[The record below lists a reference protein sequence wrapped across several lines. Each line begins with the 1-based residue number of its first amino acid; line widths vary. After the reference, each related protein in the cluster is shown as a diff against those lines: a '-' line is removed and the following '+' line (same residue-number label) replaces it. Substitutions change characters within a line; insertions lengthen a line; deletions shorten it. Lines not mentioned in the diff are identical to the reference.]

1 MADANSVSSTGDHVD
16 AVRMSSAADDLHE
29 LHSEIER
36 LSRELDQASSEK
48 VQSAKYG
55 LSLLEEKSQLQMRC
69 EELEVLYENARH
81 ELDIT
86 HEALTKF
93 QTSQKVTAETGIEQE
108 DALLNESAAKESSL
122 TLHIQELETDT
133 KQVSVVWLTICF
145 MFATSQ

>member
-1 MADANSVSSTGDHVD
+1 MSDANGSITGGAAAAGSASAVD
-16 AVRMSSAADDLHE
+16 IDDVNQ

-55 LSLLEEKSQLQMRC
+55 LSLLEEKSQLQQRC
-69 EELEVLYENARH
+69 EELEVLYENAKH

-86 HEALTKF
+86 HEALTKH
-93 QTSQKVTAETGIEQE
+93 QTSQKQTAETGIEQE

-122 TLHIQELETDT
+122 TMHIMELETDS
-133 KQVSVVWLTICF
+133 KQVRVYIRGL
-145 MFATSQ
+145 